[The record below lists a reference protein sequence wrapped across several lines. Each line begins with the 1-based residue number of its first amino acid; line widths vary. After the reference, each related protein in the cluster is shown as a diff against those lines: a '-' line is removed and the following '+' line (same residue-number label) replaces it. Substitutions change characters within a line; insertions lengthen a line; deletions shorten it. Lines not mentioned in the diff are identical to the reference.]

1 MSVLEDILGK
11 VVEKAVGGD
20 SDKAKVVQA
29 LIPVVVALLANGGLE
44 KILGKMRAQGLT
56 SQADSWVGDGG
67 NESISGDQAK
77 EILGSDQ
84 VAKIAEQTG
93 LPEGQ
98 AADLVAEAL
107 PEVIDKVS
115 PQGSEPLADEVGR
128 ALDSLKR

>member
-67 NESISGDQAK
+67 NESISGEQAK

-115 PQGSEPLADEVGR
+115 PQGSEPLADEVGK
-128 ALDSLKR
+128 ALDSLKS

>member
-44 KILGKMRAQGLT
+44 KILGKMRAQGLS

-115 PQGSEPLADEVGR
+115 PQGSEPLADEVGK
-128 ALDSLKR
+128 ALDSLR

>member
-44 KILGKMRAQGLT
+44 KILGKMRAQGLS

-98 AADLVAEAL
+98 TADLVAEAL

-115 PQGSEPLADEVGR
+115 PQGSEPLADEVGK
-128 ALDSLKR
+128 ALDSLR